1 LKGQQDVRSRPGTP
15 VITDFQLRP
24 GPVGRGSSWL
34 MKFLKR
40 FGVLLTLSLAF
51 GLFCGEIPESF
62 NLSDDASND
71 FVDTASASTIE
82 GVKTVRQ
89 KPSPRQDTAPIA
101 TFPGLPVVSF
111 RKPILLSGPDL
122 LRLLSIQRK

>member
-1 LKGQQDVRSRPGTP
+1 MRFVKRLH
-15 VITDFQLRP
+15 IL
-24 GPVGRGSSWL
+24 
-34 MKFLKR
+34 FL
-40 FGVLLTLSLAF
+40 LLLSL
-51 GLFCGEIPESF
+51 GVFCGEVPESL

-111 RKPILLSGPDL
+111 TKPILLSGPDL

>member
-1 LKGQQDVRSRPGTP
+1 
-15 VITDFQLRP
+15 
-24 GPVGRGSSWL
+24 

-40 FGVLLTLSLAF
+40 FGALLILSLAF
-51 GLFCGEIPESF
+51 ALFCGEVPASL

-101 TFPGLPVVSF
+101 TFPGLPGVSF
-111 RKPILLSGPDL
+111 TKPILLSGPDL